1 MNKDTSI
8 IVEKI
13 YPMVEKSLDK
23 NSNALKKCIGNF
35 ISNRHSE
42 LYDNAPYHRI
52 YFGKEEL
59 DDFYKAIKI
68 SEKDVLEHLQ
78 HAFFWGIAYNPPQIK
93 EPFVCLVLMCIR
105 YYLKKSKNK
114 DAEICTIYLAFSGKF
129 YASVHGQ
136 IFPKFPPS
144 EHREIMEYVVNNKL
158 SERFDLRR
166 EGSVF
171 GAIRVLCL
179 SWLSAY
185 EKVLKSKITDEECGT
200 LIQQLRDRERSFMK
214 NIAGPYYEAYE
225 NREYLN
231 YETDNM
237 EDGDGFRIVDND
249 SSKAD
254 KYTEMALNYVTTNSV
269 DFKICSKY
277 CADQNVK
284 AIEVKDIMEAVLYN
298 KDNIDDIRIV
308 LNIIITDFIKNNR
321 GKEIY
326 SMDFIS
332 YSIKTKPNTKDPDL
346 LKMKSI
352 ILGWLDENSP
362 AYRKRKNR
370 PGTASSY
377 YKAILQYFVL
387 TINKI
392 AR

>member
-1 MNKDTSI
+1 MVKDTSV

-13 YPMVEKSLDK
+13 YPLVEKSLDK
-23 NSNALKKCIGNF
+23 NSAAVKKCIGNF
-35 ISNRHSE
+35 ITSRHSE

-59 DDFYKAIKI
+59 DAFYKAIKI
-68 SEKDVLEHLQ
+68 SEQEVLNHLQ
-78 HAFFWGIAYNPPQIK
+78 NAFFWGISYNPPQIK
-93 EPFVCLVLMCIR
+93 EPFTCLVLMCIR
-105 YYLKKSKNK
+105 YYIKKNKSK
-114 DAEICTIYLAFSGKF
+114 DAEICAIYLAFSGKF

-136 IFPKFPPS
+136 MFPKFPPS
-144 EHREIMEYVVNNKL
+144 EHREIMEYVINNKL
-158 SERFDLRR
+158 SERFDLRK

-171 GAIRVLCL
+171 GAIRSLCIT
-179 SWLSAY
+179 WLNAY
-185 EKVLKSKITDEECGT
+185 EKTLKGKITDDECG
-200 LIQQLRDRERSFMK
+200 LIIQQLRDREKSFMK

-225 NREYLN
+225 NKEYLN
-231 YETDNM
+231 YETDS
-237 EDGDGFRIVDND
+237 EDDGNFHIVDND
-249 SSKAD
+249 SLKAD
-254 KYTEMALNYVTTNSV
+254 TYTEKALNYITTNSV

-284 AIEVKDIMEAVLYN
+284 AIEIKDIMEAVLYN
-298 KDNIDDIRIV
+298 KDNMDDIRTV
-308 LNIIITDFIKNNR
+308 LNILITDFMKNNR

-326 SMDFIS
+326 SMDFVS

-346 LKMKSI
+346 LRMKSI
-352 ILGWLDENSP
+352 ILSWLDENSP

-387 TINKI
+387 IINKV